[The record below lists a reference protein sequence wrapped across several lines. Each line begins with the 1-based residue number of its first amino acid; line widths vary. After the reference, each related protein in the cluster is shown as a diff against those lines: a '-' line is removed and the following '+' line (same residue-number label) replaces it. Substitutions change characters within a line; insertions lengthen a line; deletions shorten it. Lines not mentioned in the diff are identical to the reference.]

1 MESKLPEA
9 ARLIQEA
16 LSGPPG
22 LTELRTESGQLVRV
36 ERDPEPGIQL
46 RLVFPGSEE
55 RRDPWT
61 ALAVPPVAD
70 RPESYPS
77 SVPFL
82 PGVET
87 IVVVFGEVVNVV
99 WHPSGAAC
107 QVPDIEPD
115 EKLEELERRLKSVR
129 ETAVGADAESRPE
142 ACVSFKAIIDSL
154 GPELREKL
162 EQVWRHMQPAPE
174 IMYQLERTFEDA
186 AAASLAEGWRLV
198 DRKET
203 EMPVRAL
210 NARFERDAYSR
221 QLFMM
226 ALSRSVMLVQ
236 HSRESGVTEAPTAA
250 RPE

>member
-22 LTELRTESGQLVRV
+22 LTELRTESGQPV
-36 ERDPEPGIQL
+36 EVARDPEPGIQL
-46 RLVFPGSEE
+46 RLMAPGTRE

-61 ALAVPPVAD
+61 ALAVRPVAD

-87 IVVVFGEVVNVV
+87 IVVVCGEVVNVV
-99 WHPSGAAC
+99 WRPSGSAC
-107 QVPDIEPD
+107 QVSDIEPD
-115 EKLEELERRLKSVR
+115 EKLEELERRLKSAR
-129 ETAVGADAESRPE
+129 ESAVGADSESRPQ
-142 ACVSFKAIIDSL
+142 ACVNFKAIIDSL

-174 IMYQLERTFEDA
+174 IMYQLERTFEEA
-186 AAASLAEGWRLV
+186 VAASLAEGWRLL

-203 EMPVRAL
+203 ETPVRAL
-210 NARFERDAYSR
+210 NARFERDVYSR

-226 ALSRSVMLVQ
+226 ALSRSVMLMQ
-236 HSRESGVTEAPTAA
+236 HPRESEAGGAPFVA